1 MNERNNGN
9 YPSNPPEGHHWLQV
23 KKYRRLTDKAAQ
35 IFFEVPDLLA
45 GLFHFKPGQHL
56 DLAMSTGTDILHR
69 SYSICSGPGEPLSIA
84 VKHIPGGLVS
94 GYLNTSVCEG
104 NRLAVSAPHGSFVLH
119 EEARHITLFA
129 AGSGITPLLSML
141 KFAVAR
147 QIGVTLIYGNQT
159 VATTMFRQD
168 IAEFHTVNTVQLLSR
183 EKREGYISGRITDI
197 TLSAIAANHSS
208 ILTSDACYICGPA
221 EMITSVRSFLEKS
234 GYPAHRIHQ
243 EFFHAPITP
252 ENIPSKDS
260 VQNEIPEYHLQL
272 VLEGDKHSFIIDL
285 PEISLLDALLAKG
298 LNAPFSCKSGVCG
311 LCRAKVLKG
320 SVGMKANYALT
331 DEEVNDNYVLTC
343 QSRPTCSDLSIS
355 FDA

>member
-1 MNERNNGN
+1 MSKTILFPTSIELPKNFHAIEVG
-9 YPSNPPEGHHWLQV
+9 SIQLLTSDAV
-23 KKYRRLTDKAAQ
+23 K
-35 IFFEVPDLLA
+35 ISFIVPDSLQENYR
-45 GLFHFKPGQHL
+45 FKPGQHI
-56 DLAMSTGTDILHR
+56 DLLLQENDLQLRR

-94 GYLNTSVCEG
+94 GFLNTSVRG
-104 NRLAVSAPHGSFVLH
+104 GDQLAVSTPHGSFVLN
-119 EEARHITLFA
+119 EEARQITLFG

-147 QIGVTLIYGNQT
+147 DIKVTLIYGNQT
-159 VATTMFRQD
+159 LAATMFRQD
-168 IAEFHTVNTVQLLSR
+168 IAELYTVKTVHLLSR
-183 EKREGYISGRITDI
+183 ENREGYISGRITDSS
-197 TLSAIAANHSS
+197 LSAIAAHHSS

-221 EMITSVRSFLEKS
+221 EMITSVRNFLEKS

-243 EFFHAPITP
+243 EFFHAPITT
-252 ENIPSKDS
+252 ENVPSKDS

-272 VLEGDKHSFIIDL
+272 VLEGDKHSFIINL

-298 LNAPFSCKSGVCG
+298 LKAPFSCKSGVCG
-311 LCRAKVLKG
+311 SCRAKVLKG
-320 SVGMKANYALT
+320 SVVMKANYALT